1 MKKLFLWSFVNAN
14 TGKLESR
21 FFYATPTVEGNK
33 TRISR
38 EAFYG
43 VRFLKWKKH
52 ETNMDQTA
60 RIKFGP
66 YDANVQDQDGDRAV
80 WQIYSAD
87 SPHNLAI
94 ATGERSHN
102 GDDYDIKEHD
112 PHYGTLIFC
121 EHSPR

>member
-43 VRFLKWKKH
+43 VMR
-52 ETNMDQTA
+52 E
-60 RIKFGP
+60 GVS
-66 YDANVQDQDGDRAV
+66 VQM
-80 WQIYSAD
+80 
-87 SPHNLAI
+87 PP
-94 ATGERSHN
+94 
-102 GDDYDIKEHD
+102 DDVQ
-112 PHYGTLIFC
+112 
-121 EHSPR
+121 